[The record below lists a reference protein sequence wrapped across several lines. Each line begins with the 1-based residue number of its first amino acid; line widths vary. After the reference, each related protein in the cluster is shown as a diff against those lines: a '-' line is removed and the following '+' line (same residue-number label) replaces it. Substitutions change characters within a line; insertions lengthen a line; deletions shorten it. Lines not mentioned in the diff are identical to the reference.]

1 MNMGTSMGMG
11 TQGMGMGLGQY
22 SGFQQPQNISY
33 NQQQPVEQ
41 FDEAAF
47 ERAFAAAASVEM
59 ESQSQK
65 AESAIEEPLERTE
78 SQNIDTQST
87 NDVLL
92 DSSVEHQTLEDV
104 LRAAEP
110 QPNDGPL
117 NQPFIG
123 SDTIIDPS
131 KPVSEQHSGED
142 PDALARTA
150 QHLIN
155 SLSGDTRQKMQD
167 SEFMKLM
174 RGFASGQKGI
184 VGADVVERSSQGGL
198 VEGSPTST

>member
-1 MNMGTSMGMG
+1 MNMGT
-11 TQGMGMGLGQY
+11 GMGMGVGMGMGIGQY
-22 SGFQQPQNISY
+22 SGFQQPQNTDYSH
-33 NQQQPVEQ
+33 QQPVEQ

-47 ERAFAAAASVEM
+47 ERAFAAAASAEI

-65 AESAIEEPLERTE
+65 VDSASEQPLEQTE
-78 SQNIDTQST
+78 SQNLDTQSAD
-87 NDVLL
+87 DVLL

-104 LRAAEP
+104 LRSAEP

-131 KPVSEQHSGED
+131 KPVTEQHSGED

-184 VGADVVERSSQGGL
+184 VGADVVERSPQGGQM
-198 VEGSPTST
+198 EGSPEST